1 MLTAIVDRADD
12 PVAVLPRVPAAE
24 QATMQQ
30 WNASTRRP
38 YPSEVCVH
46 QLFEAQVDRTPDA
59 TALIYRTRSLTY
71 RELDERANA
80 VAAHLRRLGVGPDS
94 MVGIFIDRSIDMMV
108 GLLGIMKAGAAYVP
122 MDPAYP
128 SVRIAMMLEDSGAEV
143 VLTHSTLADSLH
155 GVRDVVCLDT
165 FDDQQAARIDVP
177 GLGSAHLAYV
187 IFTSGSTGRPKGV
200 MIEHRQRRQLLHGD
214 GRAAR
219 FTPGVTDPGT
229 WLAVTSISFDISV
242 LELFWTLTRGFTV
255 VVQDDEARL
264 STDSA
269 ESARARARPRRWRS
283 ASSTSPP
290 TPAGPERDRYR
301 LLLDG
306 AKFADAHGFA
316 AVWTPERHFHEF
328 GGLYPNPA
336 LTSAAVAVVTE
347 HVEIRAGSVVLPLH
361 NPIGVAEDWAVVDNL
376 SNGRVGLSFASGW
389 HANDFALAPENFER
403 RRELMAEGIETVRA
417 LWRGESVP
425 VRGGD
430 GRPIDVTDVP
440 SAGATRAEDLDH
452 RGRQPGDVRDG
463 RPDGGQHPHQ
473 PAR

>member
-1 MLTAIVDRADD
+1 
-12 PVAVLPRVPAAE
+12 
-24 QATMQQ
+24 
-30 WNASTRRP
+30 
-38 YPSEVCVH
+38 
-46 QLFEAQVDRTPDA
+46 
-59 TALIYRTRSLTY
+59 
-71 RELDERANA
+71 
-80 VAAHLRRLGVGPDS
+80 

-108 GLLGIMKAGAAYVP
+108 GLLGTMKAGAAYVP

-155 GVRDVVCLDT
+155 GVRDVVRLDT

-200 MIEHRQRRQLLHGD
+200 MIEHRNVVNFFTAMDEQL
-214 GRAAR
+214 A

-255 VVQDDEARL
+255 VVQDDESRL

-269 ESARARARPRRWRS
+269 ESARLSPTKEMAFS
-283 ASSTSPP
+283 LFYFASD
-290 TPAGPERDRYR
+290 AGGPQRDRYR

-336 LTSAAVAVVTE
+336 LTSAAVAVITE

-417 LWRGESVP
+417 LWRGESVS
-425 VRGGD
+425 VRERRRSPD
-430 GRPIDVTDVP
+430 RRDHVP
-440 SAGATRAEDLDH
+440 SAGADASRGSGSPRAAVRRRSRWQAGWGRTSSPTSWSWPTTIWWPTSPPTVRPIARPGTPEMVTSRSCCTPSSGATSTR
-452 RGRQPGDVRDG
+452 
-463 RPDGGQHPHQ
+463 
-473 PAR
+473 